1 MYLIITSENN
11 INCNRLLDLLDNYN
25 YPYINI
31 DRVYASSAILD
42 MASLYGC
49 ESFPVVFKL
58 NGSLDDVEREIFHSE
73 FIDNSLI
80 LP

>member
-11 INCNRLLDLLDNYN
+11 INCNRLIELLDNYN

-31 DRVYASSAILD
+31 DRVYASSSILD
-42 MASLYGC
+42 MCSLYGC
-49 ESFPVVFKL
+49 DEFPIVFKL
-58 NGSLDDVEREIFHSE
+58 NGSYNEVEREI

-80 LP
+80 FP

>member
-11 INCNRLLDLLDNYN
+11 INCNRLIELLDNYN

-31 DRVYASSAILD
+31 DRVYASSAILE
-42 MASLYGC
+42 MVSLYGC
-49 ESFPVVFKL
+49 DSFPVVFKL
-58 NGSLDDVEREIFHSE
+58 LGSFEDVENEILHTE

>member
-1 MYLIITSENN
+1 MYLIITNENN
-11 INCNRLLDLLDNYN
+11 LNCNRLLNLLDLYN

-42 MASLYGC
+42 MCSLYGC
-49 ESFPVVFKL
+49 EEFPVVFKL

>member
-11 INCNRLLDLLDNYN
+11 INCNRLIELLDNYN

-49 ESFPVVFKL
+49 EEFPVVFKL
-58 NGSLDDVEREIFHSE
+58 NASVDDVEKEILHTE
-73 FIDNSLI
+73 FIDNAII

>member
-1 MYLIITSENN
+1 MYLVITSENN

-31 DRVYASSAILD
+31 DRRNASSGILD

-49 ESFPVVFKL
+49 DSFPIVFKL
-58 NGSLDDVEREIFHSE
+58 NGSLYEVEREIFHSE